1 MTMSTAAFLC
11 LIALHFVFLIDAF
24 VPFPSLLSVR
34 KLPSSTRY
42 GAPVCTTSSGTKIDG
57 DVEGKTSLA
66 LGVFIQ
72 HTDRCTSPPALPPF
86 SPTSCLTPYDSL
98 ELHFPCKRWHGVPLQ
113 LFTLPEP
120 GALFTVGAA
129 CDRAARQFQVQG
141 FGQTGS

>member
-11 LIALHFVFLIDAF
+11 LIALHFVLLIDAF

-42 GAPVCTTSSGTKIDG
+42 GAPVCTTSLETKIDG
-57 DVEGKTSLA
+57 DLEGKTSLA

-86 SPTSCLTPYDSL
+86 PPCFFFSYLLPDPVSLTRTS
-98 ELHFPCKRWHGVPLQ
+98 LHLQ
-113 LFTLPEP
+113 KM
-120 GALFTVGAA
+120 A
-129 CDRAARQFQVQG
+129 
-141 FGQTGS
+141 